1 MMPPRFSEGQG
12 AKSMARRLKLL
23 TGLSTIAMTGALALS
38 ACGGGAEGEGE
49 GAAADNAPAGQ
60 AMDHSNHGVSE
71 GEGEGAAPAAGGE
84 SEGAAVAADPATDDV
99 AFLAQLALVGGH
111 LKAFNELYHA
121 GALENASV
129 HMKHPES
136 ELYAALVPAF
146 EARGTDGFA
155 GELTALADA
164 MAANAGVAE
173 AYANLKSAIQ
183 SEYPT
188 VTTKQGLLAISA
200 VTRVAADEFDVAA
213 EDDGTITNVKEY
225 QDSYGFL
232 SVAKEILDGASPSND
247 AERAAVDE
255 TKAQIDTL
263 LAGFAGWTPETTS
276 MKPSALY
283 GAAARIEIEAKG
295 LS

>member
-1 MMPPRFSEGQG
+1 
-12 AKSMARRLKLL
+12 MARRLKLL
-23 TGLSTIAMTGALALS
+23 TGFSTIAITGALALS
-38 ACGGGAEGEGE
+38 ACGGAEGEGE
-49 GAAADNAPAGQ
+49 GAAADSAPAADQ
-60 AMDHSNHGVSE
+60 AMDHASHGASE
-71 GEGEGAAPAAGGE
+71 GEGEGAAAPVAGGE

-121 GALENASV
+121 GALDNASV

-136 ELYAALVPAF
+136 ELYAALIPAF

-155 GELTALADA
+155 GELRALADA
-164 MAANAGVAE
+164 MTANAGVDD
-173 AYANLKSAIQ
+173 AYADLKSAIR

-188 VTTKQGLLAISA
+188 VTTKEGLLAISA

-225 QDSYGFL
+225 QDAYGFL
-232 SVAKEILDGASPSND
+232 SVAKEILEGSSPSSD
-247 AERAAVDE
+247 AEHAAVDE

-263 LAGFAGWTPETTS
+263 LAGFTGWTPETTS
-276 MKPSALY
+276 MKPSAIY
-283 GAAARIEIEAKG
+283 GAAARIEIAALG
-295 LS
+295 L